1 MRQERRVVFE
11 ANQRVR
17 EGTQGHRNM
26 PCAEHMMRIP
36 EQDYYAL
43 LRLYPNLNN
52 NREPMAREDEWKRFM
67 ASAFSEPYR
76 VSRVVKGVRKQGIIL
91 PPDRGKQ

>member
-1 MRQERRVVFE
+1 MRAERFNVFD
-11 ANQRVR
+11 ANKKVR
-17 EGTQGHRNM
+17 EGTLGHRQM
-26 PCAEHMMRIP
+26 PCAEHALRIP

-52 NREPMAREDEWKRFM
+52 NRQPMAREDEWKRFM

-76 VSRVVKGVRKQGIIL
+76 VYRTVKGVRKQGLIL
-91 PPDRGKQ
+91 PPIRGNL